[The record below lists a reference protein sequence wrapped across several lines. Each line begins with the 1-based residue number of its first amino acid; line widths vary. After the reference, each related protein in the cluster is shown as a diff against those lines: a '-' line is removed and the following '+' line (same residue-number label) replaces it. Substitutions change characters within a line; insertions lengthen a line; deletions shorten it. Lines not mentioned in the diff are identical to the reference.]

1 MEFLWNHNNLF
12 VRQILHGTPVLSDT
26 GDVYKIH
33 SWDNGKK
40 QAIATLFSPLTS
52 YEGIQDMKFL
62 VRDNPSWIV
71 TAM

>member
-1 MEFLWNHNNLF
+1 M
-12 VRQILHGTPVLSDT
+12 LSDT

-40 QAIATLFSPLTS
+40 QAIATVFSPLTS

-62 VRDNPSWIV
+62 VRDNPS
-71 TAM
+71 